1 MDVFYEVLSRLYATQ
16 GNEDFPSYEK
26 YFEGNLGR
34 NLYQLLYRSLD
45 SIYLKSAQSF
55 SEEKWKFGIGI
66 VLCMRKKERAAVFLN
81 LDDKSLPKI
90 TNFSYF

>member
-55 SEEKWKFGIGI
+55 SEEKMEIRDWHSVMYEKK
-66 VLCMRKKERAAVFLN
+66 RKGRL
-81 LDDKSLPKI
+81 S
-90 TNFSYF
+90 S